1 MELTDDMK
9 TEILDEVGPIIA
21 SSMAAGLVAA
31 AGAAIIE
38 MVAINY
44 HSSTMA
50 GDTSIKP
57 TDDETTI
64 SKVET
69 AATETEGKV
78 AQDKVAASEG
88 EVLANETEARAFTG
102 EAVAA
107 ESGASA
113 IRTKEGAT
121 DIETKA
127 LKMT

>member
-1 MELTDDMK
+1 MELDDNMK
-9 TEILDEVGPIIA
+9 KQIAEEVGPIIG

-31 AGAAIIE
+31 AGAAIME

-57 TDDETTI
+57 TDDDTTI

-69 AATETEGKV
+69 AVTETEGKV
-78 AQDKVAASEG
+78 AQDKVAATEG
-88 EVLANETEARAFTG
+88 EVKASEVEARASSG
-102 EAVAA
+102 EATALD
-107 ESGASA
+107 SGATA
-113 IRTKEGAT
+113 ARTKAGAA

>member
-1 MELTDDMK
+1 MELTDDLK
-9 TEILDEVGPIIA
+9 KGILNNVGPIIA

-31 AGAAIIE
+31 AGAAIAE
-38 MVAINY
+38 MVATNY
-44 HSSTMA
+44 HSSTME

-88 EVLANETEARAFTG
+88 EVKASETGAS
-102 EAVAA
+102 AVADEA
-107 ESGASA
+107 TALESGATA
-113 IRTKEGAT
+113 ARTKAGAA
-121 DIETKA
+121 DVETKA